1 MGMMDASGLTGGDRD
16 IAALHATENTTA
28 GVPVD
33 ASKIRPFGEPGVIAV
48 QRNNEPASKLT
59 VEGSPMCNLAEHRV
73 TAGCTAVVAL
83 RVGKKLFVAN
93 AGDSRGV
100 LSRAG
105 KAIALSEDHKP
116 QSEVETNRIT
126 RVGGFI
132 NQAGRIN
139 GNLNLSR
146 SIGDLKYKQLVNVK
160 PQDQMITADPDVT
173 TTILEN
179 EDEFMILACDGVW
192 DILSNQ
198 EAVDFV
204 HEGISN
210 GLSDK
215 EIVES
220 VFKRCISEDPKMT
233 SGLGGDNMTFLL
245 VRFLDMQSS

>member
-1 MGMMDASGLTGGDRD
+1 M
-16 IAALHATENTTA
+16 
-28 GVPVD
+28 
-33 ASKIRPFGEPGVIAV
+33 
-48 QRNNEPASKLT
+48 
-59 VEGSPMCNLAEHRV
+59 
-73 TAGCTAVVAL
+73 
-83 RVGKKLFVAN
+83 
-93 AGDSRGV
+93 
-100 LSRAG
+100 
-105 KAIALSEDHKP
+105 
-116 QSEVETNRIT
+116 
-126 RVGGFI
+126 
-132 NQAGRIN
+132 
-139 GNLNLSR
+139 
-146 SIGDLKYKQLVNVK
+146 
-160 PQDQMITADPDVT
+160 T